1 MLGAG
6 AGARVGLWARCGGG
20 VRCGGCQFG
29 SPRGSRVCAE
39 VRPLIRQNGRGASV
53 PALWRAEGCLWI
65 TVSTAVACLS
75 VKRMPRTS
83 RWIAAALS
91 LAVIA
96 SLSAC
101 VTEPEPSPRTSSATP
116 APDSVFD
123 SDADALAAAID
134 AYEAYVTMND
144 RIGAEGG
151 ENAERIR
158 PFVTATY
165 AESLIS
171 EFDGLRER
179 SLRTSG
185 STKFDSTR
193 LQSRSQSE
201 SGEQLKVY
209 LCLDVTDVRINDVS
223 GGDKTPPDRKV
234 KLPLEISMVSS
245 GDEADRLLVGGSEPW
260 SGDDF
265 C

>member
-1 MLGAG
+1 
-6 AGARVGLWARCGGG
+6 
-20 VRCGGCQFG
+20 
-29 SPRGSRVCAE
+29 
-39 VRPLIRQNGRGASV
+39 
-53 PALWRAEGCLWI
+53 
-65 TVSTAVACLS
+65 
-75 VKRMPRTS
+75 MPRTS

-91 LAVIA
+91 LVVAV

-101 VTEPEPSPRTSSATP
+101 VTEPEPSPRTSAPTP
-116 APDSVFD
+116 TSVFA
-123 SDADALAAAID
+123 SDAEALAAAID

-245 GDEADRLLVGGSEPW
+245 GDEADRLLVGRSEPW